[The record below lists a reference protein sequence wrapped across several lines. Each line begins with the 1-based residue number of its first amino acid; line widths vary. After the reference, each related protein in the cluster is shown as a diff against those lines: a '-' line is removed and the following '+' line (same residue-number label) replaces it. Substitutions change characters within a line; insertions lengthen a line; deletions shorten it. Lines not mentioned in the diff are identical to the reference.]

1 MNRHTIHTTVRLQ
14 ITFTLN
20 DVVTD
25 PTLVIFELLEPD
37 GTTISHTFPTDS
49 ELVKV
54 STGIYKEEINVDQEG
69 VYEYRFRGSGAIGTV
84 NEAAEGRFEVPVSSF
99 VS

>member
-1 MNRHTIHTTVRLQ
+1 MNSHTIHTTVRLQ

-20 DVVTD
+20 DVVAD
-25 PTLVIFELLEPD
+25 PTNVIFGMIEPD
-37 GTTISHTFPTDS
+37 GTEVNHTYGVDD

-54 STGIYKEEINVDQEG
+54 SVGIYKEEINVDQEG
-69 VYEYRFRGSGAIGTV
+69 LYEYRFRGSGASGTI
-84 NEAAEGRFEVPVSSF
+84 NEAAEGRFEVLVSSF